1 MCALLAKLALRIT
14 SKWCPT
20 MVRNS
25 RLQTRL
31 FFSLVLAMGLF
42 GAWYANT
49 RVDLNLTSIS
59 TPANSADWVEFFAL
73 VGQEVIQLFLGIT
86 SGA

>member
-1 MCALLAKLALRIT
+1 
-14 SKWCPT
+14 

-25 RLQTRL
+25 RLQTRI
-31 FFSLVLAMGLF
+31 FFLLVLAMGLF

-49 RVDLNLTSIS
+49 RIDLNLTTIS
-59 TPANSADWVEFFAL
+59 TPANSADWVEFLAL

-86 SGA
+86 SGS

>member
-1 MCALLAKLALRIT
+1 
-14 SKWCPT
+14 

-25 RLQTRL
+25 RLQTRI
-31 FFSLVLAMGLF
+31 FFLLVLAMGIF

-49 RVDLNLTSIS
+49 RIDLNLTTIS
-59 TPANSADWVEFFAL
+59 TPANSADWVEFLAL

-86 SGA
+86 SGS

>member
-1 MCALLAKLALRIT
+1 
-14 SKWCPT
+14 

-25 RLQTRL
+25 RLQTRI
-31 FFSLVLAMGLF
+31 FFLLVLAMGLF
-42 GAWYANT
+42 GAWYVNA
-49 RVDLNLTSIS
+49 RIDLDLTSIS

-73 VGQEVIQLFLGIT
+73 IGEEVIQLFLGIT